1 MGYQLIE
8 TIEVGSGGAASV
20 TFSDIPQDGID
31 LICTVSAR
39 STNAAVINGVNF
51 QYNGI
56 GTTTYAVLAL
66 RGDGST
72 ASSYSSAAIN
82 RWFFNTSGAT
92 STANTFGSG
101 ELRIS
106 NYTASQAKSASLDG
120 VSENNA
126 TEARAAIWAL
136 SESGTSPVT
145 SLTVSSSNLAE
156 HSIISLYKTIVD

>member
-1 MGYQLIE
+1 MGMELIE
-8 TIEVGSGGAASV
+8 QIEVGSGGIASV
-20 TFSDIPQDGID
+20 TFSAIPQDGID

-39 STNAAVINGVNF
+39 STNASVINGLSF
-51 QYNGI
+51 TYNGI
-56 GTTTYAVLAL
+56 GTTTYTVVGL

-72 ASSYSSAAIN
+72 ASTYSSYAIN

-120 VSENNA
+120 VSENSA

-156 HSIISLYKTIVD
+156 HSIVSLYKTIVD

>member
-8 TIEVGSGGAASV
+8 TITVGAGGVADV
-20 TFSDIPQDGID
+20 TFSSIPQDGID

-39 STNAAVINGVNF
+39 STNASVINGVNF
-51 QYNGI
+51 RYNGI
-56 GTTTYAVLAL
+56 GTTTYKVVGL
-66 RGDGST
+66 RGDGSA
-72 ASSYSSAAIN
+72 ASTYSSAAIN

-106 NYTASQAKSASLDG
+106 NYTLSQAKSASLDG

-156 HSIISLYKTIVD
+156 HSTISLYKTTAD